1 MRMFYNRDEDVLDS
15 YDSYEEEELKE
26 WEEVDIEEEKRLREK
41 REEEEKLLAHMN
53 DQMKFV
59 ETMRDMME
67 DQGYDTSKNRLL
79 KS

>member
-1 MRMFYNRDEDVLDS
+1 MRMFYNRDDDVLDS
-15 YDSYEEEELKE
+15 YDSYEEEELRE

-41 REEEEKLLAHMN
+41 QKEEEKLLAHMN
-53 DQMKFV
+53 DEMKFV

>member
-26 WEEVDIEEEKRLREK
+26 WEEVDIEEEKRLRKK

-59 ETMRDMME
+59 ETMHDMME